1 MALAVQCAASRF
13 VSLRKVLVCRTVSA
27 QFSTVADKKKA
38 CKTAPEAEIKK
49 SVFIS
54 QSRDVFSNLALE
66 DWLYKNMDLSRHHIL
81 MLWQNS
87 PTVVVGRHQNPWL
100 EANPQIL
107 SERGIEIARRNSGG
121 GTVYH
126 DGGNLNLTFF
136 TARDCY
142 NRRRNLDLVSRALYR
157 EFNLCS
163 QINSREDIVVN
174 GNKISGTASKL
185 GNPNAYHHCTVLVNV
200 DKGNL
205 HNTLNKHDK
214 GITTKATASVP
225 SPITNLQDV
234 NPHVTVEKLLGAVG
248 WEFLRTTALNVED
261 GGLDLASKQRGFQLV
276 NPTEDWFPGL
286 DEIREEFV
294 SWAWRFGRTP
304 PFSVTRSFPVP
315 EVLAKHSPNSTT
327 GVAQEL
333 AITLDV
339 SKGMIED
346 VNLKIP
352 PTMMTAKGFN
362 GNAEVLT
369 SLRGKRFCESAMEI
383 LENSLGKSCAAE
395 LNNAHS
401 DGSSA
406 VETEEERFVA
416 NCMRQTMMAV

>member
-1 MALAVQCAASRF
+1 
-13 VSLRKVLVCRTVSA
+13 
-27 QFSTVADKKKA
+27 
-38 CKTAPEAEIKK
+38 
-49 SVFIS
+49 
-54 QSRDVFSNLALE
+54 
-66 DWLYKNMDLSRHHIL
+66 
-81 MLWQNS
+81 
-87 PTVVVGRHQNPWL
+87 
-100 EANPQIL
+100 
-107 SERGIEIARRNSGG
+107 
-121 GTVYH
+121 
-126 DGGNLNLTFF
+126 
-136 TARDCY
+136 
-142 NRRRNLDLVSRALYR
+142 
-157 EFNLCS
+157 
-163 QINSREDIVVN
+163 
-174 GNKISGTASKL
+174 
-185 GNPNAYHHCTVLVNV
+185 
-200 DKGNL
+200 
-205 HNTLNKHDK
+205 
-214 GITTKATASVP
+214 VP

-315 EVLAKHSPNSTT
+315 EVLAKQSSNSSTS
-327 GVAQEL
+327 VAQEL

-346 VNLKIP
+346 VSLKIP

-383 LENSLGKSCAAE
+383 LENSLGKSCAAG

-401 DGSSA
+401 DGSNA